1 MMKHFSAVRSVFRA
15 FCAFAPGA
23 AAAFARNWALS
34 HPSWIEIHYS
44 RGIFRIISSFMG
56 HISGMLPFS
65 LGEWILI
72 ISFLGCLF
80 LFPWLCLR
88 HIRRRTSAS
97 SAGCGGASGGGVRR
111 RVRIRNAFR
120 LTGIGVFCAGC
131 VCLFFLLSWGLNYQ
145 RAPLS
150 ESMGL
155 ELPTASEDLSAEL
168 SSLCHALAQKASL
181 LAESSETAP
190 DSRTKPSD
198 FLGMAYL
205 AYENLG
211 RQWTFLAAGRPN
223 VKSVYLSKA
232 MSWMGIS
239 GVYLFFT
246 AEANVNTDQP
256 SFMWASSACHE
267 IAHQIGFA
275 REDEANYL
283 AWLACARHPSPAY
296 QYSGTLLA
304 LIHAS
309 NALAAAD
316 RDAYLDL
323 TAGYTPKL
331 RQDLNGL
338 NAYWAGHKGFWN
350 RLVTSVNDLYL
361 KGNHQ
366 AAGVASYGR
375 MVYLLLAE
383 ARQGSLSMIPAV

>member
-1 MMKHFSAVRSVFRA
+1 
-15 FCAFAPGA
+15 
-23 AAAFARNWALS
+23 
-34 HPSWIEIHYS
+34 
-44 RGIFRIISSFMG
+44 
-56 HISGMLPFS
+56 
-65 LGEWILI
+65 
-72 ISFLGCLF
+72 
-80 LFPWLCLR
+80 
-88 HIRRRTSAS
+88 
-97 SAGCGGASGGGVRR
+97 
-111 RVRIRNAFR
+111 
-120 LTGIGVFCAGC
+120 
-131 VCLFFLLSWGLNYQ
+131 LFFLLSWGFNYQ

-150 ESMGL
+150 ESLGL
-155 ELPTASEDLSAEL
+155 ALPPAAEDLSGEL
-168 SSLCHALAQKASL
+168 AALCHALAQKASL

-190 DSRTKPSD
+190 DPRTKPSD
-198 FLGMAYL
+198 FLRAAYQ

-211 RQWTFLAAGRPN
+211 QKWTFLSAGSPN
-223 VKSVYLSKA
+223 VKSVYFSKA
-232 MSWMGIS
+232 MSRMGIS

-283 AWLACARHPSPAY
+283 AWLACAGHPSPAY

-316 RDAYLDL
+316 RGAYLDL
-323 TAGYTPKL
+323 TAGYSSKL
-331 RQDLNGL
+331 RRDLSDL
-338 NAYWAGHKGFWN
+338 NAYWAGYKGFWD
-350 RLVTSVNDLYL
+350 RLVTSANDLYL

-383 ARQGSLSMIPAV
+383 ARQREFGGRQLSEL